1 MKCVKYNVT
10 VHSHAARSSNKFQRK
25 RIKIMADKVTLQDI
39 ADALGVSRNTVS
51 KAINNTGVL
60 AESTRQKVLEKA
72 IEMGYKQFSY
82 ANSVSEIKNPSFAKA
97 KSSGEIALFTGNFLN
112 NSHFAS
118 TMLDKFQYEISLLG
132 YSLTM
137 HRIDENNVN
146 DLSLPISFRP
156 ENTKAIV
163 CIEMFNHLYCE
174 MLCNIGIP
182 VLMID
187 APVSSYWKPL
197 NADVLLM
204 DNFTSIY
211 TVINDMSKKGI
222 TKIGFVG
229 QVTHCRSFYERF
241 VAFREAMYINNLTF
255 KEKYC
260 LSEVHPHGSDYKEY
274 LYKALEKMEELPE
287 MFICANDFVALD
299 LLYGLRKI
307 GIECPQNIKLF
318 GFDDSPESK
327 IMTPSLS
334 TSHIHSQ
341 IIGYSAA
348 NLVMSRIEQPDL
360 NYRITYTET
369 DLIYRES
376 TSI

>member
-1 MKCVKYNVT
+1 
-10 VHSHAARSSNKFQRK
+10 
-25 RIKIMADKVTLQDI
+25 MAEKVTLQDI

-60 AESTRQKVLEKA
+60 AEATRQKVLEKA

-82 ANSVSEIKNPSFAKA
+82 ANSVAEIKEPSFNKVKA
-97 KSSGEIALFTGNFLN
+97 SGEIALFTGNFLN

-118 TMLDKFQYEISLLG
+118 TMLDKFQHEISLLG

-137 HRIDENNVN
+137 HRVDERNIT
-146 DLSLPISFRP
+146 DLSLPISFRRD
-156 ENTKAIV
+156 NTKAIV
-163 CIEMFNHLYCE
+163 CIEMFNHPYCQ
-174 MLCNIGIP
+174 MLCELGLP

-187 APVSSYWKPL
+187 APVASYWKPL
-197 NADVLLM
+197 NADILLM
-204 DNFTSIY
+204 DNFSNIY
-211 TVINDMSKKGI
+211 TVINDMSKRGI
-222 TKIGFVG
+222 TRIGFVG

-241 VAFREAMYINNLTF
+241 VAFREALFINNLSF
-255 KEKYC
+255 NDKYC
-260 LSEVHPHGSDYKEY
+260 LTEIHSHDKDYREY
-274 LYKALEKMEELPE
+274 LSKAIAELDELPE
-287 MFICANDFVALD
+287 MFICANDFVAVD
-299 LLYGLRKI
+299 LIYGLKKLNV
-307 GIECPQNIKLF
+307 ECPRDIKLF

-348 NLVMSRIEQPDL
+348 NMVISRIQQPDL

-369 DLIYRES
+369 DLLYRQS
-376 TSI
+376 TE

>member
-1 MKCVKYNVT
+1 
-10 VHSHAARSSNKFQRK
+10 
-25 RIKIMADKVTLQDI
+25 MATKVTLQDI

-82 ANSVSEIKNPSFAKA
+82 ASDLSDIKNPSVARSKA
-97 KSSGEIALFTGNFLN
+97 SGEIALFTGSFLN

-118 TMLDKFQYEISLLG
+118 TMLDKFQHEISLLG

-137 HRIDENNVN
+137 HRVDATNIEE
-146 DLSLPISFRP
+146 LSLPISFRKD
-156 ENTKAIV
+156 NTKAIV
-163 CIEMFNHLYCE
+163 CIEMFNHPYCE
-174 MLCNIGIP
+174 MLCSLSIP

-187 APVSSYWKPL
+187 APVASYWKPL
-197 NADVLLM
+197 NADILLM
-204 DNFTSIY
+204 DNFTSIF
-211 TVINDMSKKGI
+211 TVVNDMSKKGI
-222 TKIGFVG
+222 SRIGFVG

-241 VAFREAMYINNLTF
+241 MAFREAMYINNLTVDDRF
-255 KEKYC
+255 C
-260 LSEVHPHGSDYKEY
+260 LTEVHPHGADYKEY
-274 LYKALEKMEELPE
+274 LLKALEEMVELPE
-287 MFICANDFVALD
+287 MFVCANDFVALD
-299 LLYGLRKI
+299 LIYGLRKM
-307 GIECPQNIKLF
+307 GIECPRDIKLF

-348 NLVMSRIEQPDL
+348 KLVISRIEHPDL

-369 DLIYRES
+369 DLIYRDS
-376 TSI
+376 TNI

>member
-1 MKCVKYNVT
+1 MST
-10 VHSHAARSSNKFQRK
+10 
-25 RIKIMADKVTLQDI
+25 KVTLQDI

-82 ANSVSEIKNPSFAKA
+82 ANSVSEIRNPSVARTKA
-97 KSSGEIALFTGNFLN
+97 SGEIALFTGSFLN

-118 TMLDKFQYEISLLG
+118 TMLDKFQHEISILG

-137 HRIDENNVN
+137 HRVDENNIT
-146 DLSLPISFRP
+146 DLSLPISYRP
-156 ENTKAIV
+156 DNTKAIV
-163 CIEMFNHLYCE
+163 CIEMFNHPYCE
-174 MLCNIGIP
+174 MLCGLGLP

-187 APVSSYWKPL
+187 APVASYWKPL
-197 NADVLLM
+197 DADILLM
-204 DNFTSIY
+204 DNFSSIY
-211 TVINDMSKKGI
+211 TVINDMSKRGLS
-222 TKIGFVG
+222 KIGFVG

-241 VAFREAMYINNLTF
+241 MAFREAMYINNIPF
-255 KEKYC
+255 NEDYC
-260 LSEVHPHGSDYKEY
+260 LTEVHAHDASYKKY
-274 LYKALEKMEELPE
+274 LYKALEKMKELPE

-299 LLYGLRKI
+299 LIYGLRKM
-307 GIECPQNIKLF
+307 GIECPRDIKLF

-348 NLVMSRIEQPDL
+348 NLVVSRIEQPDL

-369 DLIYRES
+369 DLIYRQS
-376 TSI
+376 TD

>member
-1 MKCVKYNVT
+1 
-10 VHSHAARSSNKFQRK
+10 
-25 RIKIMADKVTLQDI
+25 MATKVTLQDI

-82 ANSVSEIKNPSFAKA
+82 ASDLADIKNPSVARTKA
-97 KSSGEIALFTGNFLN
+97 SGEIALFTGSFLN

-118 TMLDKFQYEISLLG
+118 TMLDKFQHEISLLG

-137 HRIDENNVN
+137 HRVDSTNIDE
-146 DLSLPISFRP
+146 LSLPISFRK

-163 CIEMFNHLYCE
+163 CIEMFNHPYCE
-174 MLCNIGIP
+174 MLCSLSIP

-187 APVSSYWKPL
+187 APVASYWKPL
-197 NADVLLM
+197 NADILLM
-204 DNFTSIY
+204 DNFTSIFA
-211 TVINDMSKKGI
+211 VVNDMSKKGI
-222 TKIGFVG
+222 TRIGFVG

-241 VAFREAMYINNLTF
+241 MAYREAMYINNLTIDNRF
-255 KEKYC
+255 C
-260 LSEVHPHGSDYKEY
+260 FTEVHPHGANYKDY
-274 LYKALEKMEELPE
+274 LLKALEKTGELPE
-287 MFICANDFVALD
+287 MFVCANDFVALD
-299 LLYGLRKI
+299 LIYGLRKM
-307 GIECPQNIKLF
+307 GIECPRDIKLF

-348 NLVMSRIEQPDL
+348 KLVISRIEHPDL

-369 DLIYRES
+369 DLIYRDS
-376 TSI
+376 TNI

>member
-1 MKCVKYNVT
+1 
-10 VHSHAARSSNKFQRK
+10 
-25 RIKIMADKVTLQDI
+25 MATKVTLQDI

-82 ANSVSEIKNPSFAKA
+82 ANDLSEIKNPSITRAKA
-97 KSSGEIALFTGNFLN
+97 SGEIALFTGSFLN

-118 TMLDKFQYEISLLG
+118 TMLDKFQHEVSLLG

-137 HRIDENNVN
+137 HRVDANNIE
-146 DLSLPISFRP
+146 DLSLPISFRKD
-156 ENTKAIV
+156 NTKAIA
-163 CIEMFNHLYCE
+163 CIEMFNHPYCE
-174 MLCNIGIP
+174 MLCSLGIP
-182 VLMID
+182 ILMID
-187 APVSSYWKPL
+187 APVASYWKPL
-197 NADVLLM
+197 DADILLM
-204 DNFTSIY
+204 DNFSCIY
-211 TVINDMSKKGI
+211 SVINNMSKKGV
-222 TKIGFVG
+222 TRIGFVG

-241 VAFREAMYINNLTF
+241 MAFREAMYINNLTF
-255 KEKYC
+255 EDKFC
-260 LSEVHPHGSDYKEY
+260 LSEVHPHGADYKEY
-274 LYKALEKMEELPE
+274 LLQALEAMDEMPE
-287 MFICANDFVALD
+287 MFICANDFVAID
-299 LLYGLRKI
+299 LVYCLKKM
-307 GIECPQNIKLF
+307 GIECPRAIKIF

-334 TSHIHSQ
+334 TAHIHSQ

-348 NLVMSRIEQPDL
+348 KLVMSRIEQPDL

-376 TSI
+376 TNM

>member
-1 MKCVKYNVT
+1 
-10 VHSHAARSSNKFQRK
+10 
-25 RIKIMADKVTLQDI
+25 MATKVTLQDI

-82 ANSVSEIKNPSFAKA
+82 ANSVSEIRNPSVARTKA
-97 KSSGEIALFTGNFLN
+97 SGEIALFTGNFLN

-118 TMLDKFQYEISLLG
+118 TMLDKFQHEISILG

-137 HRIDENNVN
+137 HRVDENNIA
-146 DLSLPISFRP
+146 DLSLPISYRP
-156 ENTKAIV
+156 DNTKAIV
-163 CIEMFNHLYCE
+163 CIEMFNHPYCE
-174 MLCNIGIP
+174 MLCGLGLPI
-182 VLMID
+182 LMID
-187 APVSSYWKPL
+187 APVASYWKPL
-197 NADVLLM
+197 NADILLM
-204 DNFTSIY
+204 DNFSSIY
-211 TVINDMSKKGI
+211 TVINDMSKRGLS
-222 TKIGFVG
+222 KIGFVG

-241 VAFREAMYINNLTF
+241 MAFREAMYINNIPF
-255 KEKYC
+255 DEDYC
-260 LSEVHPHGSDYKEY
+260 LTEVHAHDSSYKEY
-274 LYKALEKMEELPE
+274 LYKALEKIKKLPE

-299 LLYGLRKI
+299 LIYGLRKI
-307 GIECPQNIKLF
+307 GIECPRDIKLF

-348 NLVMSRIEQPDL
+348 NLVVSRIEQPDL

-369 DLIYRES
+369 DLIYRQS
-376 TSI
+376 TD

>member
-1 MKCVKYNVT
+1 M
-10 VHSHAARSSNKFQRK
+10 SG
-25 RIKIMADKVTLQDI
+25 KVTLQDI

-60 AESTRQKVLEKA
+60 AEATRQKVLEKA

-82 ANSVSEIKNPSFAKA
+82 ANSISDIKNPTITKSKA
-97 KSSGEIALFTGNFLN
+97 AGEIALFAGRFLN

-118 TMLDKFQYEISLLG
+118 TMLDKFQHEISLLG

-137 HRIDENNVN
+137 HRVDSNNIEA
-146 DLSLPISFRP
+146 LSLPLSFRP
-156 ENTKAIV
+156 ESTKAII
-163 CIEMFNHLYCE
+163 CIEMFDHAYCE
-174 MLCNIGIP
+174 MLCTLKIP

-187 APVSSYWKPL
+187 APVASYWKPL
-197 NADVLLM
+197 NADILLM
-204 DNFTSIY
+204 DNFSSIY

-222 TKIGFVG
+222 TKFGFVG

-241 VAFREAMYINNLTF
+241 MAFREAIYINNLSF
-255 KEKYC
+255 NDAYC
-260 LSEVHPHGSDYKEY
+260 LSEVHPHDSNYREY
-274 LYKALEKMEELPE
+274 LYSALKEMKEMPE
-287 MFICANDFVALD
+287 MFICANDFVAVD
-299 LLYGLRKI
+299 LIDGLKKM
-307 GIECPQNIKLF
+307 GIECPRDIKLF

-348 NLVMSRIEQPDL
+348 NLIMSRIEQPDL

-376 TSI
+376 TQM

>member
-1 MKCVKYNVT
+1 
-10 VHSHAARSSNKFQRK
+10 
-25 RIKIMADKVTLQDI
+25 MATKVTLQDI

-82 ANSVSEIKNPSFAKA
+82 ASDLADIKNPSVARTKA
-97 KSSGEIALFTGNFLN
+97 SGEIALFTGSFLN

-118 TMLDKFQYEISLLG
+118 TMLDKFQHEISLLG

-137 HRIDENNVN
+137 HRVDSTNIDE
-146 DLSLPISFRP
+146 LTLPISFRK

-163 CIEMFNHLYCE
+163 CIEMFNHPYCE
-174 MLCNIGIP
+174 MLCSLSIP

-187 APVSSYWKPL
+187 APVASYWKPL
-197 NADVLLM
+197 NADILLM
-204 DNFTSIY
+204 DNFTSIFA
-211 TVINDMSKKGI
+211 VVNDMSKKGI
-222 TKIGFVG
+222 SRIGFVG

-241 VAFREAMYINNLTF
+241 MAYREAMYINNLTIDDRF
-255 KEKYC
+255 C
-260 LSEVHPHGSDYKEY
+260 FTEVHPHGANYKDY
-274 LYKALEKMEELPE
+274 LLKALEETGELPE
-287 MFICANDFVALD
+287 MFVCANDFVALD
-299 LLYGLRKI
+299 LIYGLRKM
-307 GIECPQNIKLF
+307 GIECPRDIKLF

-348 NLVMSRIEQPDL
+348 KLVISRIEHPDL

-376 TSI
+376 TNI

>member
-1 MKCVKYNVT
+1 M
-10 VHSHAARSSNKFQRK
+10 AA
-25 RIKIMADKVTLQDI
+25 KVTLQDI

-82 ANSVSEIKNPSFAKA
+82 ASSVSDIKNPAFTQSKA
-97 KSSGEIALFTGNFLN
+97 SGEIALFTGSFLN
-112 NSHFAS
+112 NSHFAT
-118 TMLDKFQYEISLLG
+118 TMLDKFQHEISLLG
-132 YSLTM
+132 YSLSM
-137 HRIDENNVN
+137 HRVDEKNINE
-146 DLSLPISFRP
+146 LSLPISFRP
-156 ENTKAIV
+156 DNTKAIM
-163 CIEMFNHLYCE
+163 CIEMFDQSYCE
-174 MLCNIGIP
+174 MLCGLGMP
-182 VLMID
+182 TLMID
-187 APVSSYWKPL
+187 APVASYWKPL
-197 NADVLLM
+197 NADILLM
-204 DNFTSIY
+204 DNFTSIFS
-211 TVINDMSKKGI
+211 VINKMSKNGI
-222 TKIGFVG
+222 SKIGFVG

-241 VAFREAMYINNLTF
+241 MAFREAMYINNLAF
-255 KEKYC
+255 EDKYC
-260 LSEVHPHGSDYKEY
+260 LSEVHPHDINYRQY
-274 LYKALEKMEELPE
+274 LFDALEKMNELPE

-299 LLYGLRKI
+299 LIYGLKKI
-307 GIECPQNIKLF
+307 GVECPKDIKIF

-348 NLVMSRIEQPDL
+348 NLVMSRIAQPDL

-376 TSI
+376 TKMN

>member
-1 MKCVKYNVT
+1 
-10 VHSHAARSSNKFQRK
+10 
-25 RIKIMADKVTLQDI
+25 MATKVTLQDI

-82 ANSVSEIKNPSFAKA
+82 ANSVSELKNPSIAKA
-97 KSSGEIALFTGNFLN
+97 KASGEIALFTGSFLN

-118 TMLDKFQYEISLLG
+118 TMLDKFQHEISLLG
-132 YSLTM
+132 YSLSM
-137 HRIDENNVN
+137 HRVDAGNLEA
-146 DLSLPISFRP
+146 LSLPISYRP
-156 ENTKAIV
+156 DNTRAIV
-163 CIEMFNHLYCE
+163 CIEMFNHPYCE
-174 MLCNIGIP
+174 MLCSLGLP

-187 APVSSYWKPL
+187 APVASYWKPL
-197 NADVLLM
+197 NADILLM

-211 TVINDMSKKGI
+211 TVVNDMSKKGI
-222 TKIGFVG
+222 SKIGFVG

-241 VAFREAMYINNLTF
+241 MAFREAMYINNLTF
-255 KEKYC
+255 NDKYC
-260 LSEVHPHGSDYKEY
+260 LTEVHPHDAEYKEY
-274 LYKALEKMEELPE
+274 LLGALKKIKELPE

-299 LLYGLRKI
+299 LIYGLKQM
-307 GIECPQNIKLF
+307 GIECPRDIKLF

-348 NLVMSRIEQPDL
+348 NLVISRIEQPDL

-369 DLIYRES
+369 DLIYRDS
-376 TSI
+376 THI

>member
-1 MKCVKYNVT
+1 M
-10 VHSHAARSSNKFQRK
+10 AA
-25 RIKIMADKVTLQDI
+25 KVTLQDI

-60 AESTRQKVLEKA
+60 AEATRQKVLEKA

-82 ANSVSEIKNPSFAKA
+82 ATSVSDIKNPSFTKPKA
-97 KSSGEIALFTGNFLN
+97 ASEIALFSGSFLN

-118 TMLDKFQYEISLLG
+118 TMLDKFQHEVSLLG

-137 HRIDENNVN
+137 HRVDEHNIEE
-146 DLSLPISFRP
+146 LSFPLSFRT
-156 ENTKAIV
+156 ENTAAIV
-163 CIEMFNHLYCE
+163 CIEMFNHPYCE
-174 MLCNIGIP
+174 MLCNLDIP

-187 APVSSYWKPL
+187 APVASYWKPL
-197 NADVLLM
+197 DADILLM
-204 DNFTSIY
+204 DNFSSIY
-211 TVINDMSKKGI
+211 SVINDMSKKGI

-241 VAFREAMYINNLTF
+241 MAFREALYINNLSF
-255 KEKYC
+255 EEKYC
-260 LSEVHPHGSDYKEY
+260 LTEVHNHDSNYKDY
-274 LYKALEKMEELPE
+274 LFKALEEMKEMPEL
-287 MFICANDFVALD
+287 FICANDFVALD
-299 LLYGLRKI
+299 LLYGLKKLD
-307 GIECPQNIKLF
+307 IECPRDIKLF

-327 IMTPSLS
+327 IITPSLS

-348 NLVMSRIEQPDL
+348 NLVMSRLEQPDL

-369 DLIYRES
+369 DLIYRDS
-376 TSI
+376 TNV

>member
-1 MKCVKYNVT
+1 M
-10 VHSHAARSSNKFQRK
+10 AA
-25 RIKIMADKVTLQDI
+25 KVTLQDI

-60 AESTRQKVLEKA
+60 AESTRKKVLEKA

-82 ANSVSEIKNPSFAKA
+82 ANDLSDIMNSSATRTKA
-97 KSSGEIALFTGNFLN
+97 SGEIALFTGSFLN

-118 TMLDKFQYEISLLG
+118 TMLDKFQHEISLLG

-137 HRIDENNVN
+137 HRVDAGNIEE
-146 DLSLPISFRP
+146 LTLPISFRSD
-156 ENTKAIV
+156 NTKAIV
-163 CIEMFNHLYCE
+163 CIEMFNHPYCE
-174 MLCNIGIP
+174 MLCSMNIP

-187 APVSSYWKPL
+187 APVASYWKPL
-197 NADVLLM
+197 NADILLM
-204 DNFTSIY
+204 DNFTSIF
-211 TVINDMSKKGI
+211 TVVNDMSKKGI

-241 VAFREAMYINNLTF
+241 MAFREALYINNLTF
-255 KEKYC
+255 DDRYC
-260 LSEVHPHGSDYKEY
+260 LTEVHPHGADYKEY
-274 LYKALEKMEELPE
+274 LFRALEEVKELPE

-299 LLYGLRKI
+299 LIYGLRKI
-307 GIECPQNIKLF
+307 GVECPKDIKLF

-327 IMTPSLS
+327 IITPSLS

-348 NLVMSRIEQPDL
+348 KLVISRIEQPDL
-360 NYRITYTET
+360 NYRVTYTET
-369 DLIYRES
+369 DLIYRDS
-376 TSI
+376 TL

>member
-1 MKCVKYNVT
+1 ML
-10 VHSHAARSSNKFQRK
+10 
-25 RIKIMADKVTLQDI
+25 MASKVTLQDI

-60 AESTRQKVLEKA
+60 AESTREKVLEKA

-82 ANSVSEIKNPSFAKA
+82 ASSVSDIRNPNVSRSKT
-97 KSSGEIALFTGNFLN
+97 SEEIALLTGNYLS

-118 TMLDKFQYEISLLG
+118 TMLDKFQHEISLLG

-137 HRIDENNVN
+137 HRVDENSIAE
-146 DLSLPISFRP
+146 LSLPISFRP
-156 ENTKAIV
+156 ETTNGIV
-163 CIEMFNHLYCE
+163 CIEMFNHPYCK
-174 MLCNIGIP
+174 MICNLGIP

-187 APVSSYWKPL
+187 APVACFWKPI
-197 NADVLLM
+197 NADILLM
-204 DNFTSIY
+204 DNFTAIY
-211 TVINDMSKKGI
+211 SVVNDMSKRGI

-229 QVTHCRSFYERF
+229 QVTHCRSFYERYM
-241 VAFREAMYINNLTF
+241 AFREAMFINNLNY
-255 KEKYC
+255 EDKYC
-260 LSEVHPHGSDYKEY
+260 LTEVHPHDAQYKDY
-274 LYKALEKMEELPE
+274 LYKTLEEIKELPE

-299 LLYGLRKI
+299 LLYGLRKL
-307 GIECPQNIKLF
+307 GVDCPRDIKLF

-334 TSHIHSQ
+334 TCHIHSQ

-348 NLVMSRIEQPDL
+348 NLIISRIAQPDL

-376 TSI
+376 TEST

>member
-1 MKCVKYNVT
+1 MYQKPFLT
-10 VHSHAARSSNKFQRK
+10 HSKDGD
-25 RIKIMADKVTLQDI
+25 IIMAAKVTLQDI

-60 AESTRQKVLEKA
+60 AEATRQKVLEKA

-82 ANSVSEIKNPSFAKA
+82 ANSLGDIKNPNISGKPTA
-97 KSSGEIALFTGNFLN
+97 SGEIALFSGSFLN

-118 TMLDKFQYEISLLG
+118 TMLDKFQHEISLLG

-137 HRIDENNVN
+137 HRVDSNNIETHTLP
-146 DLSLPISFRP
+146 LSYRP
-156 ENTKAIV
+156 DNTKAIV
-163 CIEMFNHLYCE
+163 CIEMFDHSYCE
-174 MLCNIGIP
+174 MLCNLGLP

-187 APVSSYWKPL
+187 APVASYWKPL
-197 NADVLLM
+197 SADVLLM
-204 DNFTSIY
+204 DNFSNIY
-211 TVINDMSKKGI
+211 TVVNDMSKKGI

-241 VAFREAMYINNLTF
+241 IAFREAMYINNLHF
-255 KEKYC
+255 DDKYC
-260 LSEVHPHGSDYKEY
+260 LTEIHPHGTEYREY
-274 LYKALEKMEELPE
+274 LFEALKKLKELPE
-287 MFICANDFVALD
+287 LFICANDFVALD
-299 LLYGLRKI
+299 LIYGLKRL
-307 GIECPQNIKLF
+307 GIECPRDIKIF

-348 NLVMSRIEQPDL
+348 NLVISRIEQPDL

-376 TSI
+376 TKIE

>member
-1 MKCVKYNVT
+1 
-10 VHSHAARSSNKFQRK
+10 
-25 RIKIMADKVTLQDI
+25 MATKVTLQDI

-72 IEMGYKQFSY
+72 IDMGYKQFSY
-82 ANSVSEIKNPSFAKA
+82 ANSVSDIKNPSFARNKA
-97 KSSGEIALFTGNFLN
+97 SGEIALFTGSLLN

-118 TMLDKFQYEISLLG
+118 TMLDKFQNEISILG

-137 HRIDENNVN
+137 HRVDEGNIA
-146 DLSLPISFRP
+146 DLSLPLSFNP
-156 ENTKAIV
+156 DNTRAIM
-163 CIEMFNHLYCE
+163 CIEMFNHPYCE
-174 MLCNIGIP
+174 MLCNLGIP
-182 VLMID
+182 VLMVD
-187 APVSSYWKPL
+187 APVASYWKPL
-197 NADVLLM
+197 NADLLLM
-204 DNFTSIY
+204 DNSSSIY
-211 TVINDMSKKGI
+211 TVINDLSKKGI

-241 VAFREAMYINNLTF
+241 TAFREALYINNLEF
-255 KEKYC
+255 NEKYC
-260 LSEVHPHGSDYKEY
+260 LSEVHSHDSQYKDY
-274 LYKALEKMEELPE
+274 LYKALENMEELPE
-287 MFICANDFVALD
+287 LFICANDFVALD
-299 LLYGLRKI
+299 LLYGLRKM
-307 GIECPQNIKLF
+307 GIECPRDIKLF

-348 NLVMSRIEQPDL
+348 NLIMSRIEQPDL

-369 DLIYRES
+369 DLIYRDS
-376 TSI
+376 TKMD